1 MASITSNI
9 PGDINQAKRKIDP
22 ASPDG
27 IQQLTR
33 QALQPQ
39 PTTTS
44 IAQVGNSRPSPMLPG
59 DPARAARMQAQ
70 MNQPVTKVDQGPGVG
85 GRLAQIAQDA
95 YAIAKPIV
103 TPAATVGGIIAA
115 PVIDAGRNTL
125 IRAAGGDPNT
135 AEGGPTKYQDRAFNE
150 IQPTLNA
157 AQAAGDIARRGAS
170 SAVLSITGA
179 RPAVAQA
186 SPQVPPSGA
195 IAQPS
200 LPTPPKPSAPA
211 ATGIATPPAGGYV
224 HSSVGGIVRRGNE
237 FTNAPE
243 AVAGASGQQAK
254 AGAVNSGWDS
264 GLELER
270 NERANIERDRM
281 IGVMRRGEIGS
292 GPGGVVADSGAY
304 DRALRTATITG
315 QPLQDLAGKGGAIT
329 QLPEAGRTG
338 NGQVAGNPADEAAR
352 RNASLIEQQIAEQNL
367 QDRKAQTRSR
377 GRLES
382 LQDVMSDLNST
393 PEQRS
398 AARSAYTELTTPAK
412 DRYVLQDV
420 VLASDPVSGPK
431 YGKQAIDVLTGQPV
445 APTNTGVT
453 PPQGAIQALRSDP
466 KKAEEFDRKYGA
478 GASAQYL

>member
-9 PGDINQAKRKIDP
+9 PGDINQAKRKTDP

-33 QALQPQ
+33 QTLQPA
-39 PTTTS
+39 TTS

-70 MNQPVTKVDQGPGVG
+70 MNQPVTKVNQGPDVG
-85 GRLAQIAQDA
+85 GRLGQIAQDA
-95 YAIAKPIV
+95 YAIVKPIA
-103 TPAATVGGIIAA
+103 TPAATVGGILAA

-135 AEGGPTKYQDRAFNE
+135 AEGGSTKYQDRAFNE

-157 AQAAGDIARRGAS
+157 VQAAGDMARRGAS

-179 RPAVAQA
+179 QPAVAQA
-186 SPQVPPSGA
+186 SSQISPSGA
-195 IAQPS
+195 VAQPS
-200 LPTPPKPSAPA
+200 LPTPPKPSAPTA
-211 ATGIATPPAGGYV
+211 KGIAAPPAGGYV

-237 FTNAPE
+237 FTNAPS

-292 GPGGVVADSGAY
+292 GPGGIVADSGAS
-304 DRALRTATITG
+304 DRALRTASITG
-315 QPLQDLAGKGGAIT
+315 QLPQDAAGKVGATAQRPEGGA
-329 QLPEAGRTG
+329 P
-338 NGQVAGNPADEAAR
+338 GNPADEAAR
-352 RNASLIEQQIAEQNL
+352 RNASLIDQQIAEQNL
-367 QDRKAQTRSR
+367 QDRKSQTRAR
-377 GRLES
+377 GRLER
-382 LQDVMSDLNST
+382 LQEVMADLNST

-445 APTNTGVT
+445 APANTGIT

-466 KKAEEFDRKYGA
+466 KKAAEFDRKYGA